1 MSENNVGSVS
11 APLHAIFS
19 NQSDQPSNN
28 VLGRIRFGNQLDL
41 SGGENEPPL
50 LTVPMMNSV
59 QKEFLESWV
68 GGTSIK
74 YGLHDELAFA
84 EDGEFLFIAATL
96 LESSEYA
103 KAAES
108 CYRKI
113 C

>member
-50 LTVPMMNSV
+50 LTVDAPRM
-59 QKEFLESWV
+59 L
-68 GGTSIK
+68 
-74 YGLHDELAFA
+74 DE
-84 EDGEFLFIAATL
+84 EDGDVWGLPMHREFV
-96 LESSEYA
+96 
-103 KAAES
+103 
-108 CYRKI
+108 
-113 C
+113 